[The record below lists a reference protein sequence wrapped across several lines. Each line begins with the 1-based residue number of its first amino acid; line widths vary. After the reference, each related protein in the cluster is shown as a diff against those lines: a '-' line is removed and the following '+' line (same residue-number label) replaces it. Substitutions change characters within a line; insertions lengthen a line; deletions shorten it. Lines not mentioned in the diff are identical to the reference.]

1 MECLDKVL
9 VRNILEHALDYPWRY
24 QDIGLLALRLDEH
37 REYGLHV
44 WAPDRCIGTPPIHDH
59 PFDFVSRVIVG
70 ELTNARYVEGPS
82 GMKYLR
88 ERYSPS
94 NEESRNT
101 DYVQLS
107 SEAEILR
114 EGDEYAQCADELH
127 DSHQLA
133 GTVTIIHRA
142 VFREVGELTVC
153 RLDEKAAWVS
163 GASRTPT
170 SAEVT
175 DITKQALTW
184 F

>member
-1 MECLDKVL
+1 MERLGKVL
-9 VRNILEHALDYPWRY
+9 VRNILEHALEYPWRY
-24 QDIGLLALRLDEH
+24 QDIGLLVLRLDER
-37 REYGLHV
+37 REYALHV

-59 PFDFVSRVIVG
+59 PFDFVSRIIVG
-70 ELTNARYVEGPS
+70 ELTNARYAENPS
-82 GMKYLR
+82 GTKYLR

-94 NEESRNT
+94 DEESRTT

-107 SEAEILR
+107 SEVETFG
-114 EGDEYAQCADELH
+114 EGDAYAQLADELH
-127 DSHQLA
+127 DSHQLP

-142 VFREVGELTVC
+142 AFREVSELTVC

-163 GASRTPT
+163 GASRAPT